1 MNKKD
6 DDREITLLT
15 LDQLAQTLEVM
26 NQLVKRLQSSLQ
38 AKDQHE
44 KIPKPSLSP
53 HIKHKLH

>member
-6 DDREITLLT
+6 DDRETTLLT

-38 AKDQHE
+38 PKDNHD

-53 HIKHKLH
+53 PTKHKLH